1 MVGPGDRKMN
11 WIQNILVGFLFFG
24 ALFLVGYF
32 TIVSESGPFA
42 QPGKRMVFYFDHADG
57 IKEGSRV
64 TVLGVPSGSV
74 TGVDLVTVNGRGD
87 VVEPDSPNR
96 VRQIVAVT
104 IELKKQVVFY
114 ENYRIAIKNESLLS
128 GKVVSVDPGS
138 SSTQEGT
145 NPQQITVF
153 SVDSAVLSSTGQSA
167 LEYRLTSSS
176 DQYVDLKGESSG
188 DPIAGFSELIAEN
201 RADLRRTVQNVAEIT
216 DKINRGD
223 GTVGKLIN
231 DAELHNNATTLVT
244 EAQVVVR
251 EVRESLEDTR
261 EQAPVTS
268 FVRAALTAF

>member
-1 MVGPGDRKMN
+1 MN

>member
-1 MVGPGDRKMN
+1 MN

-42 QPGKRMVFYFDHADG
+42 RPGKRMVFYFDHADG

-87 VVEPDSPNR
+87 VVEPDSPDR
-96 VRQIVAVT
+96 IRQIVAVT

-138 SSTQEGT
+138 SAAGEGE
-145 NPQQITVF
+145 NPQQIPVF

-167 LEYRLTSSS
+167 LEYQLTSSS
-176 DQYVDLKGESSG
+176 GDNYVDLKGESSG

-223 GTVGKLIN
+223 GTIGKLIN
-231 DAELHNNATTLVT
+231 DQELHNNATTLVT

>member
-1 MVGPGDRKMN
+1 MN
-11 WIQNILVGFLFFG
+11 WLQNILVGLLFFG

-42 QPGKRMVFYFDHADG
+42 RPGKRMVFYFDNADG
-57 IKEGSRV
+57 IKEGSKV

-74 TGVDLVTVNGRGD
+74 TGVDLVTVDQRGD
-87 VVEPDSPNR
+87 VVEPDAPDR
-96 VRQIVAVT
+96 IRQIVAVT
-104 IELKKQVVFY
+104 IELKKSVVFY

-138 SSTQEGT
+138 ANTADG
-145 NPQQITVF
+145 NVPAQIPVF

-167 LEYRLTSSS
+167 LEYRMASSS
-176 DQYVDLKGESSG
+176 EKFVDLKGESSG

-201 RADLRRTVQNVAEIT
+201 REDVRRTIKNVAEIT
-216 DKINRGD
+216 DKINSGD
-223 GTVGKLIN
+223 GTIGKLIN
-231 DAELHNNATTLVT
+231 DNELHRNANTLVT
-244 EAQVVVR
+244 DAQIVVR